1 MDYEKIGA
9 LIRRLRR
16 ERGLT
21 QRQLAE
27 ELGLSPKTVSKWERA
42 LGCPDVSLV
51 PALAACLQVD
61 AAALL
66 AGELAENELS
76 GGNMRKTRFFV
87 CPVCGS
93 LSCSTGEASVSCCGR
108 PLEALEPNK
117 APPEL
122 ALRVTDSDGDW
133 YVESG
138 HPARKDDYISFLALV
153 TGDRLLVLRQYPEW
167 EIHARIPGRPHGKL
181 VWYSTTRGFFYQ
193 LV

>member
-1 MDYEKIGA
+1 M
-9 LIRRLRR
+9 RR
-16 ERGLT
+16 EGSEVL
-21 QRQLAE
+21 
-27 ELGLSPKTVSKWERA
+27 LGH
-42 LGCPDVSLV
+42 
-51 PALAACLQVD
+51 AAYR
-61 AAALL
+61 
-66 AGELAENELS
+66 EH
-76 GGNMRKTRFFV
+76 
-87 CPVCGS
+87 
-93 LSCSTGEASVSCCGR
+93 EASVSCCGR

-153 TGDRLLVLRQYPEW
+153 KGDQLLVLRQYPEW

-181 VWYSTTRGFFYQ
+181 VWYSTTKGLFYQ